1 MSRTKYFFCL
11 SLLAGGASLL
21 IASNHP
27 IAPVKPAVPRLA
39 PTTNQ
44 SRPVSIP
51 LTFEANEGQAPS
63 EVAFLARGPHQST
76 FLTRA
81 GIEVEP
87 REPRASLNNLARH
100 RRIQISFAQVTRS
113 LDGQTSDLMKASVTW
128 KGIAPLRA
136 QTNYFIGRDPS
147 KWRTAVPH
155 YARAEASRILPGV
168 DVIAYSHN
176 TSDRRED
183 QLEFDLRIAP
193 QANADD
199 LRIKISG
206 AEELRLNAEGD
217 LLMQVKNAQFI
228 LHKPVLYEEIRSR
241 SRELTRKSVAAASPP
256 QRYPTE
262 GDYLFTPE
270 GSNSTHTLL
279 RRPPLHNPILR
290 HPPRHLPTDPNTRL
304 PSSLPAP
311 HLIPR
316 PDRTLKLP
324 SNPHPGRLHNI
335 H

>member
-21 IASNHP
+21 IASNRP
-27 IAPVKPAVPRLA
+27 IALVKPAVPRPA

-63 EVAFLARGPHQST
+63 EVAFLARGPHVST
-76 FLTRA
+76 FLTRT
-81 GIEVEP
+81 GIEVEA
-87 REPRASLNNLARH
+87 REARASRNNLARH

-155 YARAEASRILPGV
+155 YARAEASSILPGV
-168 DVIAYSHN
+168 DVIAYSA
-176 TSDRRED
+176 SDRREN

-206 AEELRLNAEGD
+206 ADELRLNAEGD
-217 LLMQVKNAQFI
+217 LLM
-228 LHKPVLYEEIRSR
+228 
-241 SRELTRKSVAAASPP
+241 
-256 QRYPTE
+256 
-262 GDYLFTPE
+262 
-270 GSNSTHTLL
+270 
-279 RRPPLHNPILR
+279 
-290 HPPRHLPTDPNTRL
+290 
-304 PSSLPAP
+304 
-311 HLIPR
+311 
-316 PDRTLKLP
+316 
-324 SNPHPGRLHNI
+324 
-335 H
+335 